1 MMKIF
6 VTRKIPNAGLD
17 LLKKEY
23 DVEVNPENR
32 VLRKEEI
39 IEGVRGKDGLL
50 CLLTDKID
58 KDILLEESNL
68 KMVANYAVGF
78 NNIDIKTATEKKIP
92 VSNTPGILTDT
103 TAELAWALIL
113 AVARRIAEDD
123 RYTRAGKFSG
133 WDPLLLLGMDLT
145 KKTLAII
152 GAGRIGTAVGLKS
165 RGFEMNV
172 LYVDRTENNILEE
185 KLGAKKVSLDEAIK
199 KADVV
204 SLHLPLI
211 KDTRHMIG
219 EKELQMMKETA
230 ILVNTSRGPVVDEQA
245 LIKALEKKW
254 IFGAGLDVYENE
266 PNVPLSL
273 KKLDNVV
280 LLPHVGSATFS
291 TRSKMAVMAA
301 ENMIAGLKGNK
312 PPNCVNPEIYD

>member
-32 VLRKEEI
+32 VLRNEEI

-58 KDILLEESNL
+58 KDVLLEEPNL

-172 LYVDRTENNILEE
+172 LYVDRTENNILEK
-185 KLGAKKVSLDEAIK
+185 KLGAKKVTLDEAIK

-245 LIKALEKKW
+245 LIKALQKKW

>member
-58 KDILLEESNL
+58 KDVLLEEPNL

-172 LYVDRTENNILEE
+172 LYVDRTENNILEK
-185 KLGAKKVSLDEAIK
+185 KLGAKKVTLDEAIK

-245 LIKALEKKW
+245 LIKALQKKW